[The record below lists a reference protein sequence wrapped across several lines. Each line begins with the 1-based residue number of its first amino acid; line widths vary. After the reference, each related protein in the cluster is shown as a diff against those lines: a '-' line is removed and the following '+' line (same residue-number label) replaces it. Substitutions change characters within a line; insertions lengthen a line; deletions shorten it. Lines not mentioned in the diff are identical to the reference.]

1 MLVWET
7 ILHVSGWLACDR
19 QAVSPISASHFTLRV
34 PRLHIDTDASSIF
47 MWQLWGSNSGHRL
60 TQQTLSSAKTSGQP
74 WKAFFFLILLCV
86 TLYIWRG
93 QRKAF
98 RSQVSL
104 SISTAITH
112 SSTGNCLG
120 SVQLLI
126 MENKNIIMN
135 LLSHVQECLQGI

>member
-19 QAVSPISASHFTLRV
+19 RAVSPICLSFHPKSAMTTYWHRCIQHFYVTTLRLKL
-34 PRLHIDTDASSIF
+34 RSQAD
-47 MWQLWGSNSGHRL
+47 
-60 TQQTLSSAKTSGQP
+60 SANTFICQASGQP